1 MAGRS
6 TTSSSEPL
14 RPATRS
20 QIWAALVAVWII
32 WGTTYLA
39 IRVVNESIPPLLGAS
54 ARFLTAGAILF
65 SITIRRG
72 DRTGDRPTLRQWRSA
87 AIIGTLL
94 VFGGNGLVSLAE
106 DSIASGL
113 AALLVALVPLWLA
126 VFDRVLFGKQLRV
139 IAIVGLV
146 GGFGGAALLAAG
158 SLEGESD
165 PAGVVLV
172 IGATLLWSCGSLF
185 ARRAD
190 LPTRPLVG
198 TGMEML
204 CGGAVQLLVGAL
216 LGEFADLRWS
226 AITPAS
232 ASAVLYLIVFGS
244 LIAFSC
250 YVWLLRSAPT
260 PLVATYAFVNP
271 AVAVVLGAIILNE
284 EVNLR
289 TAVAGAIIV
298 LSVALIVISQNREL
312 KSAEDVRES
321 VRAASGE

>member
-6 TTSSSEPL
+6 STLSSEPL

-20 QIWAALVAVWII
+20 RIWTALIAVWII

-39 IRVVNESIPPLLGAS
+39 IRVVNESIPPLLGA
-54 ARFLTAGAILF
+54 AVRFLTAGAILF
-65 SITIRRG
+65 AFSIRRG
-72 DRTGDRPTLRQWRSA
+72 NREGDRPTLRQWRSA
-87 AIIGTLL
+87 AVIGTLL

-106 DSIASGL
+106 DSISSGL
-113 AALLVALVPLWLA
+113 AALLVALVPLWLSL
-126 VFDRVLFGKQLRV
+126 FDRVLFGKRLRAV
-139 IAIVGLV
+139 AIVGLV

-172 IGATLLWSCGSLF
+172 IGATILWSCGSLF

-190 LPTRPLVG
+190 LPARPLVG

-204 CGGAVQLLVGAL
+204 CGGAVQLLVGII
-216 LGEFADLRWS
+216 LGEVADLRWS
-226 AITPAS
+226 AITAAS
-232 ASAVLYLIVFGS
+232 ASAVAYLIVFGS

-271 AVAVVLGAIILNE
+271 VVAVTLGAIILGE
-284 EVNLR
+284 DVTLR
-289 TAVAGAIIV
+289 TAVAGVIIV
-298 LSVALIVISQNREL
+298 VSVALIVVSQGRDL
-312 KSAEDVRES
+312 RSSEDVRES